1 MGSMLLIE
9 LSFYRNDIIS
19 YRPNSLVPF
28 IGNLH
33 NITIPA
39 IDLHSLDLAIN
50 LNAKGI
56 EEFRSNY
63 FGSTKRIINFLE
75 QSSL

>member
-19 YRPNSLVPF
+19 YWPNTLKPF
-28 IGNLH
+28 IGNLY
-33 NITIPA
+33 NITVPV
-39 IDLHSLDLAIN
+39 IDLHSLDLSIN
-50 LNAKGI
+50 SNATGL

-75 QSSL
+75 QS